1 MKLNPNIQ
9 IKRTKKLFDNTYR
22 FKVVI
27 LCIFAGYF
35 RGNAVHFAQQKLKE
49 AKKTGSYPLWA
60 KKATL
65 QDVEFG
71 LTLCKELLKLE
82 NYSLRIESPIIS
94 FYTNNENDIKSIVNI
109 DSDAV
114 KYVSMPEHYQN
125 MERDTVYVK
134 KLDYGFKVTMGRTT
148 QAQTNFIQWAGS
160 NTHKIRMPKRCL
172 DDLAHNHSWGGGHF
186 YVKDDKTLTMVKMF
200 LGNSIARVD
209 SVVKL
214 PKN

>member
-35 RGNAVHFAQQKLKE
+35 RGNAIQFAQQKLKE
-49 AKKTGSYPLWA
+49 AKKTGTYPVWA
-60 KKATL
+60 KKATIH
-65 QDVEFG
+65 DVEFG
-71 LTLCKELLKLE
+71 LALCKELSKLE
-82 NYSLRIESPIIS
+82 NYSLRIENPIIS
-94 FYTNNENDIKSIVNI
+94 FYTNNESDLKSITDI
-109 DSDAV
+109 ATTAV
-114 KYVSMPEHYQN
+114 KYVSMPENQQP

-148 QAQTNFIQWAGS
+148 QSQLNFIQWTNS
-160 NTHKIRMPKRCL
+160 NKNKIRMPKRCL
-172 DDLAHNHSWGGGHF
+172 DDLSQGHSWGGGHF

-200 LGNSIARVD
+200 LGTSIARVD
-209 SVVKL
+209 RVIKL
-214 PKN
+214 PEN